1 VKIFAALQK
10 KRKLILLT
18 DRWFARHPKG
28 QEREIML
35 KAAQILTSEHAL
47 GGMVA
52 DVRLATVTTMTVI
65 MTTGKRDG
73 SG

>member
-1 VKIFAALQK
+1 
-10 KRKLILLT
+10 
-18 DRWFARHPKG
+18 
-28 QEREIML
+28 ML

-47 GGMVA
+47 GGMAA